1 MGLLLYFRV
10 GIVQEFCR
18 GWQNFKALVEMYHG
32 YVKFCHI
39 GRILKILGYNCSAN
53 NFHREQAAGRK
64 KAYR

>member
-1 MGLLLYFRV
+1 MGLLLYFHV

-18 GWQNFKALVEMYHG
+18 GYHG